1 MKESVIS
8 KSCRWI
14 KGNYDIIFAIILL
27 ISIFTAFLP
36 DNLVCKFLKIVS
48 VLIGFLIGICYYGYA
63 IYLWFGNKVHFDWHL
78 INGKFLRKVVCV
90 VLATPFVF
98 TFILGLCDYDTNKRF
113 LLYQDGVFKENSEK
127 PENGINEAQKDP
139 TLFWI
144 VYYHFIDPGNQHIST
159 SSQGRSWVALI
170 AVAGVFLL
178 NGLLVS
184 SIISWLDKRKER
196 WEKGMEPYKSFLK
209 RRKHYVI
216 IGGSDMV
223 GEIVEQI
230 FEKEN
235 KKISRLPYV
244 LIQTSSD
251 VEQFRHKLFSMFDT
265 EQQKNIIICYGNR
278 NVKQD
283 IEQLQLHKAIEVYIL
298 GEESRTDDM
307 ESYHDTMNMKCLD
320 LVCEKIKD
328 ESKYEVIK
336 DSDNKVKEDNR
347 LVVRLM
353 FEYQTTFNVFQYSE
367 ISDRIEERIN
377 FKPFYYYEMWA
388 QRVLV
393 NKELKPEAKHE
404 YLPLEGVNG
413 IKKDDSNYVHLVVV
427 GMTRMGTA
435 LATQAALMAHYPNFV
450 TKGKRTKI
458 TLIDEDADKEKSFYI
473 DRYDRLFALSN
484 WSYKEMVR
492 AKDGKE
498 ELETIHTHT
507 PSGVDYLGGD
517 FLDVEWEFIKGS
529 MSQLKLQD
537 YIKKYAN
544 KTEKLTVA
552 ICKDEPS
559 ICVATALNMDWE
571 IYKNALQVL
580 VYNRYDD
587 ALIKAISP
595 TENSKFFSPFG
606 DKLKAF
612 GMAAKCYSDDI
623 LQNSEFV
630 GGKIGEVYENTRKR
644 LQECKPEINLTD
656 VKGKSLM
663 SKYWSNI
670 YSANTLWTKLR
681 CVDRSDNKIESED
694 IDILAKVEHNRW
706 NIEQLL
712 MSYRH
717 LSFEEQKDAS
727 ENPVKK
733 EKQKGDMAH
742 LNICSNEKLKEIDK
756 EAIEYDKDIASEL
769 LKIYNDF
776 IEWKTAKQRND

>member
-127 PENGINEAQKDP
+127 PKNGINEAQKDP

-278 NVKQD
+278 NVEQD
-283 IEQLQLHKAIEVYIL
+283 IEQLQLNKAIEVYII

-307 ESYHDTMNMKCLD
+307 ESYHDTMNMKCLT
-320 LVCEKIKD
+320 LIHENVENVKD
-328 ESKYEVIK
+328 FEVVK
-336 DSDNKVKEDNR
+336 DDKGKVTEDNR

-367 ISDRIEERIN
+367 ISDKIKERIN
-377 FKPFYYYEMWA
+377 FKPFHYYEMWA

-393 NKELKPEAKHE
+393 CKEPDAESEYE
-404 YLPLEGVNG
+404 YLPLEGLDG
-413 IKKDDSNYVHLVVV
+413 IKKDDSSYVHLVVV

-450 TKGKRTKI
+450 TKKIRTKI
-458 TLIDEDADKEKSFYI
+458 TFIDENADKEKDFYI
-473 DRYDRLFALSN
+473 DRYDSLFALSN
-484 WSYKEMVR
+484 WQYKEMVR
-492 AKDGKE
+492 AENGSD
-498 ELETIHTHT
+498 ELETIYTHT
-507 PSGVDYLGGD
+507 PSEIDHLGGD
-517 FLDVEWEFIKGS
+517 FLDVEWEFIKGD
-529 MSQLKLQD
+529 LVKLELQN
-537 YIKKYAN
+537 YIKECVN
-544 KTEKLTVA
+544 KTEKLTIA

-559 ICVATALNMDWE
+559 VCVATALNMDWK

-623 LQNSEFV
+623 LQDSDFLVGEFEWV
-630 GGKIGEVYENTRKR
+630 YSRGERRE
-644 LQECKPEINLTD
+644 PETLT
-656 VKGKSLM
+656 G
-663 SKYWSNI
+663 YWSNV
-670 YSANTLWTKLR
+670 YASNTIWTKLR
-681 CVDRSDNKIESED
+681 CVDMMNDEISFEDAEILSE
-694 IDILAKVEHNRW
+694 VEHNRW
-706 NIEQLL
+706 NIEKLI

-717 LSFEEQKDAS
+717 LTKEEQDVVCKDSNKKNEYKS
-727 ENPVKK
+727 E
-733 EKQKGDMAH
+733 MAH
-742 LNICSNEKLKEIDK
+742 RDICSYKRLQVIDEKNL
-756 EAIEYDKDIASEL
+756 DKDRDFVKNYI
-769 LKIYNDF
+769 KIKNNWLARKNN
-776 IEWKTAKQRND
+776 ETTNKNNLS